1 MSDELKPC
9 PFCGANDAVETDMEG
24 MRRTVYFVSC
34 NKCGAAGPS
43 RVYPDHSQ
51 PLTEADLWNRR
62 ATAPEPAPGD
72 LPAVTGNEWTRF
84 IPRAAAFFRDNG
96 DVKLETEINDLAC
109 LLYQV
114 ARAGLPAPEPA
125 PGDRESQGAFIDDPI
140 REGPPMD
147 LFKRACDWIENID
160 IQYGPSPHSLAA
172 EFAKVREEQKEM
184 DAKIADG
191 MIDRNDAGKIDHD
204 DIGSITALDIRD
216 AIRRGEP

>member
-1 MSDELKPC
+1 MSEELKPC
-9 PFCGANDAVETDMEG
+9 PFCG
-24 MRRTVYFVSC
+24 C
-34 NKCGAAGPS
+34 
-43 RVYPDHSQ
+43 
-51 PLTEADLWNRR
+51 EADFDEDSGDGVTCAKTEGSCGFYFNNDGGWTRKEVAALWNRR
-62 ATAPEPAPGD
+62 ASPEPD
-72 LPAVTGNEWTRF
+72 LTVG
-84 IPRAAAFFRDNG
+84 
-96 DVKLETEINDLAC
+96 
-109 LLYQV
+109 
-114 ARAGLPAPEPA
+114 PEPA